1 MSDDTGCLVRDRNR
15 IVYLSVTN
23 GAHDE
28 STSRQEN
35 CNERAI
41 ALEISREKRQ

>member
-15 IVYLSVTN
+15 IVYLSVTS

-35 CNERAI
+35 YDAI
-41 ALEISREKRQ
+41 VLELSRVKRQ